1 MCGENS
7 TQGHMFTYVS
17 PEQRVPA
24 DHPLRAIKESA
35 DQVLKELSSTF
46 RAMYSQVGR
55 PSIPP
60 ERMLKAQVL
69 IALYSVRSDRLF
81 CETLDYNILFRW
93 FLDMSLEEPTWD
105 ASTFSK
111 NRDRLLKHDVATKFF
126 DAVVRMARQKHLLSD
141 EHFTVDG
148 TLVEAWASM
157 KSFRPKGEPPA
168 DRPTTDADPG
178 NPSINFRGEKRT
190 NATHCSTTDPEARLM
205 RKANGQQARLCFSAH
220 ALMEN
225 RNGMLVDL
233 KVALATGS
241 AERETTMEMLK
252 RQARKRIRPRTLG
265 ADKGYDTKDFVSK
278 CRSRG
283 ITPHVAANTE
293 RRGGSAIDGR
303 TIRHTGYA
311 VSQRLRKRVEEIF
324 GWSKTVG
331 GMRRSRFKGRE
342 RTQLFAL
349 IVGTAYN
356 LMRMARILRE
366 PVAA

>member
-1 MCGENS
+1 MRGENS
-7 TQGHMFTYVS
+7 TQGHMFTYLS

-60 ERMLKAQVL
+60 ERLLKAQVL
-69 IALYSVRSDRLF
+69 IALYSIRSDRLF

-93 FLDMSLEEPTWD
+93 FLDMSLEEATWD

-157 KSFRPKGEPPA
+157 KSFRPKGEPPT
-168 DRPTTDADPG
+168 DRPTTDGDPG
-178 NPSINFRGEKRT
+178 NPSVDFRGEKRT
-190 NATHCSTTDPEARLM
+190 NVTHCSTTDPEARLM

-225 RNGMLVDL
+225 RNGLLVDL
-233 KVALATGS
+233 KVALASGF
-241 AERETTMEMLK
+241 AERETAIEMLK
-252 RQARKRIRPRTLG
+252 RQARKRVSPRTPG
-265 ADKGYDTKDFVSK
+265 ADKAYNTRGFVSE
-278 CRSRG
+278 CRG
-283 ITPHVAANTE
+283 HGVTPHVTE
-293 RRGGSAIDGR
+293 NHTHQGGSHIDGR
-303 TIRHTGYA
+303 TTRHPGYA
-311 VSQRLRKRVEEIF
+311 ISQRLRKRVEEIF
-324 GWSKTVG
+324 GWAKTVG
-331 GMRRSRFKGRE
+331 GFRRTRFKGRE

-356 LMRMARILRE
+356 LMRMAKILRE
-366 PVAA
+366 PAAA

>member
-1 MCGENS
+1 MRGENE
-7 TQGHMFTYVS
+7 TQGHMFTYLS

-24 DHPLRAIKESA
+24 DHPLRAVKASA
-35 DQVLKELSSTF
+35 DQVLKDLSPTF

-60 ERMLKAQVL
+60 ERLLKAQVL

-168 DRPTTDADPG
+168 DRPTTDGDPG
-178 NPSINFRGEKRT
+178 NPSVNFRGEKRR
-190 NATHCSTTDPEARLM
+190 NETHCSTTDPEARLM
-205 RKANGQQARLCFSAH
+205 RKANGQPARLSFSAH

-225 RNGMLVDL
+225 RNGLLVDL
-233 KVALATGS
+233 KVALATGF
-241 AERETTMEMLK
+241 AERDTALEMLK
-252 RQARKRIRPRTLG
+252 RQARKRVRPRTLG
-265 ADKGYDTKDFVSK
+265 ADKAYDTSKFVSEL
-278 CRSRG
+278 RSRG
-283 ITPHVAANTE
+283 ITPHVTE
-293 RRGGSAIDGR
+293 NLTHQGGSHIDGR
-303 TIRHTGYA
+303 TTRHPGYA
-311 VSQRLRKRVEEIF
+311 ISQRLRKRVEEIF
-324 GWSKTVG
+324 GWGKTVG
-331 GMRRSRFKGRE
+331 GLRRSRFKGRA
-342 RTQLFAL
+342 RTQMFAL

-356 LMRMARILRE
+356 LMRMARILRD
-366 PVAA
+366 PLAA

>member
-1 MCGENS
+1 MRGENS

-17 PEQRVPA
+17 PEQRVPQ
-24 DHPLRAIKESA
+24 DHPLRPIKESA
-35 DQVLKELSSTF
+35 DQVLRELSPTF
-46 RAMYSQVGR
+46 RAMYSKVGR

-60 ERMLKAQVL
+60 ERLLKAQVL

-111 NRDRLLKHDVATKFF
+111 NRDRLLEHDVATKFF
-126 DAVVRMARQKHLLSD
+126 DAVVRMARQRHLLSD

-148 TLVEAWASM
+148 TLIEAWASV
-157 KSFRPKGEPPA
+157 KSFRPKGEAPI
-168 DRPTTDADPG
+168 DRPGTGGDPG
-178 NPSINFRGEKRT
+178 NPSVNFRGEKRS
-190 NATHCSTTDPEARLM
+190 NATHCSTTDPESRLM

-225 RNGMLVDL
+225 RNGLLVDL
-233 KVALATGS
+233 KVGIGYV
-241 AERETTMEMLK
+241 EREAAIEMLE

-265 ADKGYDTKDFVSK
+265 ADRGYDTKGFVGEL
-278 CRSRG
+278 RSRG
-283 ITPHVAANTE
+283 ITPHVAANV
-293 RRGGSAIDGR
+293 RHQGGSAIDGR
-303 TIRHTGYA
+303 TTRHVGYS

-324 GWSKTVG
+324 GWGKTVG

-342 RTQLFAL
+342 RTQLSAL
-349 IVGTAYN
+349 IIGTAYN
-356 LMRMARILRE
+356 LMRMAKIIGE
-366 PVAA
+366 PAAA

>member
-1 MCGENS
+1 
-7 TQGHMFTYVS
+7 
-17 PEQRVPA
+17 
-24 DHPLRAIKESA
+24 
-35 DQVLKELSSTF
+35 
-46 RAMYSQVGR
+46 MYSQVGR

-60 ERMLKAQVL
+60 ERLLKAQVL

-126 DAVVRMARQKHLLSD
+126 DAVVRMARQKQLLSD

-157 KSFRPKGEPPA
+157 KSFRPKGEPPT
-168 DRPTTDADPG
+168 DRPTTDGDPG
-178 NPSINFRGEKRT
+178 NPSVDFRGEKRT
-190 NATHCSTTDPEARLM
+190 NVTHCSTTDPEARLM

-225 RNGMLVDL
+225 RNGLLVDL
-233 KVALATGS
+233 KVALATGF
-241 AERETTMEMLK
+241 AERETAIEMLK
-252 RQARKRIRPRTLG
+252 RQARKRVRPRTLG
-265 ADKGYDTKDFVSK
+265 ADKAYDTSGFVSE
-278 CRSRG
+278 CRGRG
-283 ITPHVAANTE
+283 VTPHVTE
-293 RRGGSAIDGR
+293 NHTHQGGSHIDGR
-303 TIRHTGYA
+303 TTRHPGYA
-311 VSQRLRKRVEEIF
+311 ISQRLRKRVEEIF
-324 GWSKTVG
+324 GWAKTVG
-331 GMRRSRFKGRE
+331 GFRRTRFKGRE

-356 LMRMARILRE
+356 LMRMAKILRE
-366 PVAA
+366 PAAA

>member
-1 MCGENS
+1 MRGENS
-7 TQGHMFTYVS
+7 TQGHMFTYLS
-17 PEQRVPA
+17 PEQRVPM

-35 DQVLKELSSTF
+35 DQVLKELSPTF

-60 ERMLKAQVL
+60 ERLLKAQVL
-69 IALYSVRSDRLF
+69 VALYSVRSDRLF

-157 KSFRPKGEPPA
+157 KSFRPKGESPA
-168 DRPTTDADPG
+168 DRPTTDNDPG
-178 NPSINFRGEKRT
+178 NPSVNFHGEKRT

-205 RKANGQQARLCFSAH
+205 RKANGQQARLSFSAN

-225 RNGMLVDL
+225 RNGLLLDL
-233 KVALATGS
+233 KITLATGF
-241 AERETTMEMLK
+241 AERDTAIEMLK
-252 RQARKRIRPRTLG
+252 RQARKRVRPRTLG
-265 ADKGYDTKDFVSK
+265 ADKAYDTRKFVGDL
-278 CRSRG
+278 RSRG
-283 ITPHVAANTE
+283 ITPHVTE
-293 RRGGSAIDGR
+293 NITHQRGSAIDGR
-303 TIRHTGYA
+303 TTRHVGYGI
-311 VSQRLRKRVEEIF
+311 SQRLRKRVEEIF
-324 GWSKTVG
+324 GWGKTIG
-331 GMRRSRFKGRE
+331 GMRRSRFKGRA
-342 RTQLFAL
+342 RTQMFAL

-356 LMRMARILRE
+356 LMRMARILKE
-366 PVAA
+366 PAVA

>member
-1 MCGENS
+1 MRGENS
-7 TQGHMFTYVS
+7 TQGHMFTYLS

-24 DHPLRAIKESA
+24 DHPLRPIKQSA
-35 DQVLKELSSTF
+35 DQVLKELSPTF
-46 RAMYSQVGR
+46 RAMYSAVGR

-60 ERMLKAQVL
+60 ERLLKAQVL

-93 FLDMSLEEPTWD
+93 FLDMNLEEPSWD

-111 NRDRLLKHDVATKFF
+111 NRDRLLEHDVATKFF
-126 DAVVRMARQKHLLSD
+126 DAVVRMARQKNLLSD

-157 KSFRPKGEPPA
+157 KSFRPKGEPPS
-168 DRPTTDADPG
+168 DRPSTDG
-178 NPSINFRGEKRT
+178 RNPSVDFRGEKRK

-205 RKANGQQARLCFSAH
+205 RKANGQTARLSYSTH

-225 RNGMLVDL
+225 RHGMLVDL
-233 KVALATGS
+233 KVGIGYV
-241 AERETTMEMLK
+241 EREAAIEMLE
-252 RQARKRIRPRTLG
+252 RQARKRICPRTLG
-265 ADKGYDTKDFVSK
+265 ADKGYDTRKFVGEM
-278 CRSRG
+278 RSRG
-283 ITPHVAANTE
+283 ITPHVTANLGHQ
-293 RRGGSAIDGR
+293 GGSAIDGR
-303 TIRHTGYA
+303 TTRHRGYA
-311 VSQRLRKRVEEIF
+311 ISQRLRKRVEEIF
-324 GWSKTVG
+324 GWCKTVG

-342 RTQLFAL
+342 RTHLFAL

-366 PVAA
+366 PAVA

>member
-1 MCGENS
+1 MRGENS
-7 TQGHMFTYVS
+7 TQGHMFTYLS

-35 DQVLKELSSTF
+35 DQVLKELSPTF

-60 ERMLKAQVL
+60 ERLLKAQVL

-157 KSFRPKGEPPA
+157 KSFRPKGEPPT
-168 DRPTTDADPG
+168 DRPTTDGDPG
-178 NPSINFRGEKRT
+178 NPSVNFRGEKRT
-190 NATHCSTTDPEARLM
+190 NVTHCSTTDPEARLM

-225 RNGMLVDL
+225 RNGLLVDL
-233 KVALATGS
+233 KVALATGFGGAGNRDGDAQAPS
-241 AERETTMEMLK
+241 AKACQAAHPRR
-252 RQARKRIRPRTLG
+252 RQGL
-265 ADKGYDTKDFVSK
+265 
-278 CRSRG
+278 
-283 ITPHVAANTE
+283 
-293 RRGGSAIDGR
+293 
-303 TIRHTGYA
+303 RHQG
-311 VSQRLRKRVEEIF
+311 VRQ
-324 GWSKTVG
+324 
-331 GMRRSRFKGRE
+331 
-342 RTQLFAL
+342 
-349 IVGTAYN
+349 
-356 LMRMARILRE
+356 
-366 PVAA
+366 